1 MAEVVPAEA
10 VAVSVTAPASQRATT
25 LDALTV
31 GNWRAVIVPAAVSVL
46 AHPLLFFT
54 VTL

>member
-10 VAVSVTAPASQRATT
+10 VAVSVTAPASQRAT

-31 GNWRAVIVPAAVSVL
+31 GNWCAVIVPLAAAL
-46 AHPLLFFT
+46 LHPLLFFT